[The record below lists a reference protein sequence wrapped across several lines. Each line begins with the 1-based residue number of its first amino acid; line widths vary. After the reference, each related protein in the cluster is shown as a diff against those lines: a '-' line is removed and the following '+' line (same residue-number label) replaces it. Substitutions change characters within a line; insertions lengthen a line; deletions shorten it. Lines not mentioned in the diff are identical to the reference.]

1 MFKSVIERQRAGRL
15 GAGMSVSMGVHAA
28 LFAAVLFISM
38 RPPEPPQEPEKDYVI
53 KLPPA
58 PGHRQPKGTPP
69 STPVKQAAVPKKPRR
84 DPLAMPQQ
92 VQPRPPESDTK
103 QPEPAN
109 TGDAPA
115 TGDSGPVGHPDGDPN
130 AIGLPYVPGLPA
142 GGGGEGTGTEVLPF
156 GMGMTPP
163 NLVSGPNVDYTPQA
177 LVAGVEG
184 TMLVKC
190 VITLEGKVRNCRV
203 IKGLPHMDEAVVDA
217 LESRHYRPVTFQG
230 RAVSVSYVFTLRFKR
245 PR

>member
-38 RPPEPPQEPEKDYVI
+38 RPPEPPPEPEKEYVLR
-53 KLPPA
+53 LPPA
-58 PGHRQPKGTPP
+58 PGPRQPKGTPP
-69 STPVKQAAVPKKPRR
+69 SAPVKQAAVPKKPRR

-103 QPEPAN
+103 QPEPAD
-109 TGDAPA
+109 TGDVPD
-115 TGDSGPVGHPDGDPN
+115 TGNGGPVGHPDGDPS
-130 AIGLPYVPGLPA
+130 IVLPFVPGLPA

-156 GMGMTPP
+156 GTGMTPP
-163 NLVSGPNVDYTPQA
+163 VLLGGQSIEYTPQA
-177 LVAGVEG
+177 LVAGVQG

-190 VITLEGKVRNCRV
+190 VITQEGQVRNCRV
-203 IKGLPHMDEAVVDA
+203 IKGLAHMDESVVEA
-217 LESRHYRPVTFQG
+217 LESRSYRPVTFQG
-230 RAVSVSYVFTLRFKR
+230 RAVSVSYVFTIRLKL